1 MRKLPFLGL
10 LSALSVALVIPTAM
24 AEPELSAHSDCID
37 RSDGN
42 TWAMIDCDQAELE
55 RQDAALNAN
64 YRALLAL
71 LDEKRRKE
79 LKEVQRAWIRFR
91 DLNCAFYNDPEGG
104 QAARMAASSCFM
116 FETAARAQELKDLCI
131 GC

>member
-24 AEPELSAHSDCID
+24 AEPELSHYDDCID
-37 RSDGN
+37 RSNAN
-42 TWAMIDCDQAELE
+42 TMAMIDCARAELE
-55 RQDAALNAN
+55 RLDAALNAN
-64 YRALLAL
+64 YRALLPL

-91 DLNCAFYNDPEGG
+91 DLNCAFWDDPEGG
-104 QAARMAASSCFM
+104 QAARLAAYACYM
-116 FETAARAQELKDLCI
+116 EMTAARAQELRALCM